1 MGKLNIIKNMTFKRQ
16 FMLSINLVIILS
28 ILFTSAGLVL
38 YIQLINKGIILKA
51 NYYDDLVPEIK
62 QYINKNEDKILNK
75 TFKNELEKV
84 IPTTG
89 IEYEVVDSTGKLSY
103 GHFKKSIMSKVP
115 ISKEQTT
122 QINGRI
128 DPEVTMSIP
137 IMDNR
142 NLKGMV
148 ILKYYMRNS
157 AKNPTYNFIAR
168 HLHIFVE
175 LSPFIYIILFSIF
188 FGRRFNK
195 KLNIPLKQLMEA
207 AERIRVRDLEFKIS
221 YESDNEL
228 GKLCKSFEDMRVD
241 LKKSLENQWKME
253 EERRE
258 IVSDVAHDLK
268 TPITIIKGHVEG
280 LLESKKL
287 DEDKLY
293 RYLNLINRNID
304 RMSNQ
309 VQRINLLTKIE
320 SETFKLSD
328 SECDL
333 VAYINEKSMDY
344 DVLAQGKKIKFVCTI
359 QDLRSSNDLIKIDT
373 YVLSEILDNLVSNS
387 LRFTKEDGRVTLN
400 LKLNSDKVIFSVCDT
415 GCGFSRKDL
424 ENVFKKFYEGDESR
438 SKEKGHSGLGLYIV
452 KTLVDKLGGVVGVK
466 NNDGGGAEVKVCIP
480 INLSDGYQ
488 P

>member
-1 MGKLNIIKNMTFKRQ
+1 MGKLNIIKNITFKRQ
-16 FMLSINLVIILS
+16 FMLSIISVIILS
-28 ILFTSAGLVL
+28 IFFTLAGLVL
-38 YIQLINKGIILKA
+38 HIQLINKGVILRA
-51 NYYDDLVPEIK
+51 GYYSDLVPGIK
-62 QYINKNEDKILNK
+62 QYINKNKDKILNK
-75 TFKNELEKV
+75 DFKNKLEKV
-84 IPTTG
+84 IPTVG
-89 IEYEVVDSTGKLSY
+89 IEYEVVDSAGKLSY
-103 GHFKKSIMSKVP
+103 GYFKKPIASEVP

-128 DPEVTMSIP
+128 NPEIIMSIP
-137 IMDNR
+137 IIDNKD
-142 NLKGMV
+142 LKGMV
-148 ILKYYMRNS
+148 ILKYYIRCS
-157 AKNPTYNFIAR
+157 AKNPNFNFIAR
-168 HLHIFVE
+168 YSDTFVI
-175 LSPFIYIILFSIF
+175 LSPFVYIIVFSIF

-195 KLNIPLKQLMEA
+195 KLNVPLKQLMEA
-207 AERIRVRDLEFKIS
+207 AERTRVRDLEFKIS
-221 YESDNEL
+221 YENNNEL

-258 IVSDVAHDLK
+258 VVSDVAHDLK

-287 DEDKLY
+287 NEDKLY

-320 SETFKLSD
+320 NETFKLSD

-333 VAYINEKSMDY
+333 IAYINEKSMDY
-344 DVLAQGKKIKFVCTI
+344 DVLTQGKKVKFVCNI
-359 QDLRSSNDLIKIDT
+359 QDLRSSNDLIKMDT

-387 LRFTKEDGRVTLN
+387 LRFTKEDGRITLN

-452 KTLVDKLGGVVGVK
+452 KTLVDKLGGAVEVK
-466 NNDGGGAEVKVCIP
+466 NNDEGGAEVKVCIP
-480 INLSDGYQ
+480 IKN
-488 P
+488 PNKRA